1 MTQPHRSL
9 ISATALLT
17 LCLSPPAA
25 AQDSREAEIAAKQA
39 EKAKGLK
46 VYVPSTAERI
56 ITNFEREAIERPS
69 GPFPFLDSPYRGG
82 GFTFG
87 AGYRQFFGDASS
99 WDIKGAYSI
108 KAYKLIETGVYTPV
122 GTHGR
127 TGLRVGWIDATQV
140 AFYGLGINTLPEARA
155 NFRLKETYAE
165 GILAFRPKRWIVL
178 DGAVAYEDYTT
189 EEGLGSAPSIETVY
203 TPITAPG
210 LGASP
215 AYLHAQATAGIDWRQ
230 ASPAYARSGGFYGVT
245 LHDYADQDDVFSF
258 RRLDADV
265 VQHVPILRDTWVLS
279 FHARMETTLDDDDV
293 VPYFLLPSLGSGKSL
308 RAYSSWRFRDRHS
321 LLGQAEFRW
330 IPNRLGMDMALFYD
344 AGKVASRRE
353 DLDFDNIQKDWGL
366 GVRFH
371 LPAYT
376 FLRLEAARGAEGW
389 HFVFSSSAAF

>member
-1 MTQPHRSL
+1 MSRFVR
-9 ISATALLT
+9 IGAVLLT
-17 LCLSPPAA
+17 LILGAAFPAR

-39 EKAKGLK
+39 EKAKSLK
-46 VYVPSTAERI
+46 PYVPSRAERTI
-56 ITNFEREAIERPS
+56 AGFRREALEQPS
-69 GPFPFLDSPYRGG
+69 GPFPYLDSPYRGG
-82 GFTFG
+82 GFTLG

-99 WDIKGAYSI
+99 WDVKGAYSL
-108 KAYKLIETGVYTPV
+108 KAYKLIEAGAQTPL
-122 GTHGR
+122 GAHGR
-127 TGLRVGWIDATQV
+127 VGLRVGWLDAPQV
-140 AFYGLGINTLPEARA
+140 AYFGLGIDTVREARA

-178 DGAVAYEDYTT
+178 DGGLAYEDYTT
-189 EEGLGSAPSIETVY
+189 EEGRGSAPSIETIY
-203 TPITAPG
+203 TPVTAPG

-215 AYLHAQATAGIDWRQ
+215 VYLHAQATAGIDWRP
-230 ASPAYARSGGFYGVT
+230 SPAYARTGGFYGVT
-245 LHDYADQDDVFSF
+245 LHNYADQDDVFSF

-265 VQHVPILRDTWVLS
+265 VQHIPILRDTWVLS
-279 FHARMETTLDDDDV
+279 FHGRLETTLDDDDV
-293 VPYFLLPSLGSGKSL
+293 VPYFLLPSLGSGRSL

-376 FLRLEAARGAEGW
+376 FLRLEGARGSEGW